1 MSRILERHLQIDT
14 QLRSGQRQTMK
25 SLSEAVERSER
36 TIRGDISFLKDRF
49 GAPIAWNKTRGY
61 HYTDPS
67 WSLPALPLNQGEVFA
82 LTLGA
87 KMLQAYA
94 GSAYYQDLKSA
105 VEQLSKRL
113 PAPTEFDL
121 KRLLSDRVLFRV
133 GATLNL
139 NPEIWQK
146 LEFACQMHCQVKIRY
161 FTATRNAESERIL
174 DPYILHFSRT
184 NPYVTGFCHRRQAI
198 LDFRVDRIR
207 AIEVLPDGFEVDPA
221 FDPQAHLA
229 EAFQHELGGEPT
241 TVRIWF
247 AKESAPYIRERQWHT
262 SQQIKEHSDGS
273 LTLRFISRGLNEVK
287 RWVLF
292 YGQGAIVHEPPEL
305 VEMVREEISTMYR
318 HYEEDQ
324 LRDKH

>member
-1 MSRILERHLQIDT
+1 LQIDT

-25 SLSEAVERSER
+25 SLAQAVERSER
-36 TIRGDISFLKDRF
+36 TIRSDIAFLKDRF
-49 GAPIAWNKTRGY
+49 DAPIAWNHTRGY
-61 HYTDPS
+61 HYTDPN

-87 KMLQAYA
+87 KMLQVYA
-94 GSAYYQDLKSA
+94 GSAYYQELKSA

-113 PAPTEFDL
+113 PTPTEFDL
-121 KRLLSDRVLFRV
+121 KRLMGDRVLFRV

-139 NPEIWQK
+139 SPEIWQK
-146 LEFACQMHCQVKIRY
+146 LEFACQMQCQVKIRY
-161 FTATRNAESERIL
+161 FTATRNAESERTI

-184 NPYVTGFCHRRQAI
+184 NPYVTGFCHSRQAI

-207 AIEVLPDGFEVDPA
+207 ALEVLPDAFEVDPA

-247 AKESAPYIRERQWHT
+247 AKDSAPYIRERQWHT
-262 SQQIKEHSDGS
+262 SQQIEEHADGS
-273 LTLRFISRGLNEVK
+273 LTLQFTARGLNEVK

-292 YGQGAIVHEPPEL
+292 YGQGAIAQEPPEL
-305 VEMVREEISTMYR
+305 VEMMKAEAEGIVKRY
-318 HYEEDQ
+318 Q
-324 LRDKH
+324 GN

>member
-14 QLRSGQRQTMK
+14 HLRSGQRQTVR
-25 SLSEAVERSER
+25 SLAQTVERSER
-36 TIRGDISFLKDRF
+36 TIRNDIAFLKHRF
-49 GAPIAWNKTRGY
+49 DAPIAWNRTRGY
-61 HYTDPS
+61 HYTDPN

-87 KMLQAYA
+87 KMLQVYA
-94 GSAYYQDLKSA
+94 GSAYYQELKSA

-113 PAPTEFDL
+113 PTPTEFDL
-121 KRLLSDRVLFRV
+121 KRLMGDRVLFRV

-139 NPEIWQK
+139 SPEIWQK
-146 LEFACQMHCQVKIRY
+146 LEFACQMQCQVKIRY
-161 FTATRNAESERIL
+161 FTATRNAESERTI

-184 NPYVTGFCHRRQAI
+184 NPYVTGFCHSRQAI

-207 AIEVLPDGFEVDPA
+207 ALEVLPDAFEVDPA

-247 AKESAPYIRERQWHT
+247 AKDSAPYIRERQWHT
-262 SQQIKEHSDGS
+262 SQQIEEHADGS
-273 LTLRFISRGLNEVK
+273 LTLQFTARGLNEVK

-292 YGQGAIVHEPPEL
+292 YGQGAIAQEPPEL
-305 VEMVREEISTMYR
+305 VEMMKAEAEGIVKRY
-318 HYEEDQ
+318 Q
-324 LRDKH
+324 GN

>member
-14 QLRSGQRQTMK
+14 HLRSGQRQTMK
-25 SLSEAVERSER
+25 SLAEAVERSER
-36 TIRGDISFLKDRF
+36 TIRNDIAFLKDRF
-49 GAPIAWNKTRGY
+49 DAPIAWNKTRGY
-61 HYTDPS
+61 HYTDPN

-94 GSAYYQDLKSA
+94 GSAYYSQLKSA

-113 PAPTEFDL
+113 PAPTEIDM

-139 NPEIWQK
+139 SPEIWQK
-146 LEFACQMHCQVKIRY
+146 LEFACQMQLEVKIRY

-184 NPYVTGFCHRRQAI
+184 NPYVTGFCHSRQAI

-207 AIEVLPDGFEVDPA
+207 ELEVLPDGFEVDPR
-221 FDPQAHLA
+221 FDPQGHLA

-241 TVRIWF
+241 TVMIWF

-262 SQQIKEHSDGS
+262 SQQIKEHPDGS
-273 LTLRFISRGLNEVK
+273 LTLTFIARGLNEVK

-292 YGQGAIVHEPPEL
+292 YGKGAIALEPTEL
-305 VEMVREEISTMYR
+305 VEMMRAELFEMSQKYG
-318 HYEEDQ
+318 EG
-324 LRDKH
+324 